1 MPHQE
6 FPKPA
11 DSLLKK
17 VWYVLFILLYPVL
30 ITFSLLFTGILLV
43 FSGLSKLLFKLIQL
57 FSSKPES
64 AKDDS
69 KVEHTLPSSSANS

>member
-6 FPKPA
+6 FPKSS

-17 VWYVLFILLYPVL
+17 VWYVFFILLYPVL
-30 ITFSLLFTGILLV
+30 ITFSLLFTSILLL

-57 FSSKPES
+57 FSAKPASVKNEPK
-64 AKDDS
+64 A
-69 KVEHTLPSSSANS
+69 EPTIHSSSANS

>member
-11 DSLLKK
+11 DSLAKK
-17 VWYVLFILLYPVL
+17 IWYVFFILLYPVL
-30 ITFSLLFTGILLV
+30 ITFSLLFTGILLL

-57 FSSKPES
+57 FGSKPAS
-64 AKDDS
+64 VRNDS
-69 KVEHTLPSSSANS
+69 KVDSTVPSASANS